1 MVIITTRCLSS
12 GINSVNTLFDFSFL
26 LSERELHRRSPFELS
41 ATANA
46 VARASGYNPARI

>member
-26 LSERELHRRSPFELS
+26 VSERELRRRNPFEPS

>member
-1 MVIITTRCLSS
+1 MVIMTARCLSS
-12 GINSVNTLFDFSFL
+12 GINSVNTLFGFSFL
-26 LSERELHRRSPFELS
+26 VSERELRRRNPFEPS